1 MCSELVRRC
10 KDAIGFLGILLE
22 RILTIRR
29 VEVALG
35 TKVYVPYLLEIMR
48 SYKAIV

>member
-1 MCSELVRRC
+1 MCSELIRYC
-10 KDAIGFLGILLE
+10 KDAVEFLGILLE

-29 VEVALG
+29 IEVALG
-35 TKVYVPYLLEIMR
+35 TKVYVSSLLEMMR